1 MENKIYSIQEIKSFL
16 KSNWMN
22 DYFDKFNN
30 EYFDGKLAKGTIWY
44 NNKLR
49 NARGMFEVRGMTDEV
64 SVRTDYKIYIS
75 PKYMSKERYLATL
88 LHEMIHLY
96 VCCFYPKECWYGKEE
111 HGTMFKKIAKELTKK
126 SGLPIYEPLS
136 DDPKIYDVNSKG
148 LIKEISVLE
157 AFKNKNHIYILVESL
172 NDYNGL
178 RFPPKILESMKES
191 YQVFLQKNQTMFY
204 KF

>member
-30 EYFDGKLAKGTIWY
+30 DYFDGKLVKSTICY
-44 NNKLR
+44 NSKLR
-49 NARGMFEVRGMTDEV
+49 NARGMFEVRGICDEV
-64 SVRTDYKIYIS
+64 SVRTQYTIYIS
-75 PKYMSKERYLATL
+75 PKYMSKEWYLATL

-96 VCCFYPKECWYGKEE
+96 ICCFYPKEFWHGKEE
-111 HGTMFKKIAKELTKK
+111 HGTMFKKIANELTKK
-126 SGLPIYEPLS
+126 SGLPIYEGLIVE
-136 DDPKIYDVNSKG
+136 PKVYDVNSKG

-157 AFKNKNHIYILVESL
+157 AYKKKNHIYILVESI

-178 RFPPKILESMKES
+178 RFPSKILDSMKTS
-191 YQVFLQKNQTMFY
+191 YQVLLQKNQTLFY
-204 KF
+204 KL